1 MLSCGPWLGSWPP
14 GTRMRREGEGDNHV
28 LPAKPSQTEGP
39 TLLPSRTTLS
49 LESHRLGAP

>member
-1 MLSCGPWLGSWPP
+1 MLSCGPWLGSCPP
-14 GTRMRREGEGDNHV
+14 GTRMRQEGEGDNHV